1 MAGSPIVVLDIGASK
16 VLCLVGE
23 VQNDQV
29 KILGMGQSPCAGL
42 RRSAVVDMTKVVEA
56 IRHSVRDAERA
67 AGLKIT
73 GAYVGIAGE
82 GVEAIQHCSTVAI
95 VGNASPIDEEDV
107 QRALAAAEQE
117 ASATPH
123 TTMHRIVQS
132 YAVDGEPVQN
142 PLWLHGNRLAIES
155 LTVSAADHVCTTL
168 ERAASEAGLDIAG
181 FLLEPLAAAETTLSI
196 DERAMGVGLL
206 DIGAGTSDL
215 ALFYGPLRHVV
226 EIPFGGDDITRDLS
240 MVLNISMRE
249 AEALKRQC
257 CVCCYGEEG
266 DEMLSYNMTA
276 GRTNA
281 MTRQQLSEIIE
292 ARQQEIFEFVREA
305 IAATPHGQMLAAG
318 LVLTGGGALLGN
330 VAELAE
336 QILGIPVRLG
346 IPQDIVAPS
355 SVQDP
360 AYATA
365 IGLLRFAGSDHG
377 EVGKAPTPEPAGIG
391 FLGKLSRI
399 LSLF

>member
-168 ERAASEAGLDIAG
+168 ERAASEAGLDI
-181 FLLEPLAAAETTLSI
+181 TLSI